1 MKRMIQWVVAATL
14 VCGLTVFTAC
24 SKDDDSDTPA
34 ATQGKLVTLPQ
45 GVVSKGYTMQTVRI
59 VNMTDREQTTYEK
72 KNVQVAFDGQDVYVS
87 GFSSSFPESFVKGT
101 LTDAGTCLF
110 ESGQYVGEDKT
121 GEKYI
126 VGILDTGDKAN
137 QLTDFECTYD
147 PEMRILTIPEDAK
160 FAIAES
166 DAPSHTQVSNIMKN
180 VTVMPGSF
188 KEPSVV
194 TPPEGLTTEQWYV
207 TGSDDK
213 DNCLNYGMTIGFDG
227 EDVYLQGL
235 FKELPLTWVHG
246 HQEGGVITIEKGQF
260 VGYYKDWQ
268 EAILVGYDEEVTI
281 GDITLTYDADKR
293 IMETEDLIGFFGI
306 DTKRV
311 EYGFS
316 SGYITK
322 ERYVVPDPILLPS
335 GVTASPYRFECEIL
349 DIDDDGYLIKAGD
362 ALEEVLIGFDGN
374 DVYFKFP
381 HVDANGW
388 AKGTLSP
395 DRRTITIPSLQYCG
409 SWQELNYP
417 RQDYYLTGFEDKGN
431 MEYELTDI
439 VFDYDAQQNI
449 ISSSKTMCINSS
461 YRVLSYYGYCIFR
474 NTKFTKKKEIAA
486 TPVAPEVELCYNYF
500 ESFVRLQLSIPLV
513 ADDGSDLL
521 TDKLSYIV
529 YYEKDGGQHE
539 MVFRAAD
546 YQGLETDMVEI
557 PFNIDVISG
566 IARGGVNIMLDKT
579 LDGLFTWTK
588 VGAKV
593 VYHGGG
599 EEHAS
604 DITWFDAASFYREN
618 ELIK

>member
-1 MKRMIQWVVAATL
+1 MKRMSQWVLTL
-14 VCGLTVFTAC
+14 LCGLTLFTSC
-24 SKDDDSDTPA
+24 TESDNPVTPPDI
-34 ATQGKLVTLPQ
+34 QGKLVTLPK
-45 GVVSKGYTMQTVRI
+45 GVVSKGFTMQTVRI

-101 LTDAGTCLF
+101 LTDVGTCLF
-110 ESGQYVGEDKT
+110 KSGQYVGEDNT
-121 GEKYI
+121 GEKYV
-126 VGILDTGDKAN
+126 VGIMGTDDKAN

-147 PEMRILTIPEDAK
+147 PEMRILTIPEDAT
-160 FAIAES
+160 FAVAES
-166 DAPSHTQVSNIMKN
+166 DAPSHTQVSNILQN

-194 TPPEGLTTEQWYV
+194 TLPEGLATEQWYI

-213 DNCLNYGMTIGFDG
+213 DFCLNYGMTIGFDG
-227 EDVYLQGL
+227 QDVYIQGL
-235 FKELPLTWVHG
+235 FKELPLSWVHG

-268 EAILVGYDEEVTI
+268 EVILVGYDDEVTI

-311 EYGFS
+311 EYGLAY
-316 SGYITK
+316 GYITK

-335 GVTASPYRFECEIL
+335 GVTASPYRFDYEVL
-349 DIDDDGYLIKAGD
+349 TTDDEGYLVKESD
-362 ALEEVLIGFDGN
+362 DLEEVMIGFDGD

-395 DRRTITIPSLQYCG
+395 DGQTITIPSLQYCG
-409 SWQELNYP
+409 SWQEQNY

-431 MEYELTDI
+431 KEYELTDI

-461 YRVLSYYGYCIFR
+461 YRILSYYGYCIFR
-474 NTKFTKKKEIAA
+474 NTKFTKKKEIAT
-486 TPVAPEVELCYNYF
+486 TPSAPEVEMSYNDL
-500 ESFVRLQLSIPLV
+500 ETIIRLELSIPLV

-529 YYEKDGGQHE
+529 YYEKDGQQHE

-557 PFNIDVISG
+557 PYNLNVISG
-566 IARGGVNIMLDKT
+566 IARGGVTIILDKT

-593 VYHGGG
+593 IYRGGG

-604 DITWFDAASFYREN
+604 PIIWFDAKTFYEEN

>member
-1 MKRMIQWVVAATL
+1 
-14 VCGLTVFTAC
+14 
-24 SKDDDSDTPA
+24 
-34 ATQGKLVTLPQ
+34 
-45 GVVSKGYTMQTVRI
+45 
-59 VNMTDREQTTYEK
+59 
-72 KNVQVAFDGQDVYVS
+72 
-87 GFSSSFPESFVKGT
+87 
-101 LTDAGTCLF
+101 
-110 ESGQYVGEDKT
+110 
-121 GEKYI
+121 
-126 VGILDTGDKAN
+126 
-137 QLTDFECTYD
+137 
-147 PEMRILTIPEDAK
+147 
-160 FAIAES
+160 
-166 DAPSHTQVSNIMKN
+166 
-180 VTVMPGSF
+180 
-188 KEPSVV
+188 
-194 TPPEGLTTEQWYV
+194 
-207 TGSDDK
+207 
-213 DNCLNYGMTIGFDG
+213 
-227 EDVYLQGL
+227 
-235 FKELPLTWVHG
+235 
-246 HQEGGVITIEKGQF
+246 
-260 VGYYKDWQ
+260 
-268 EAILVGYDEEVTI
+268 
-281 GDITLTYDADKR
+281 
-293 IMETEDLIGFFGI
+293 
-306 DTKRV
+306 
-311 EYGFS
+311 
-316 SGYITK
+316 
-322 ERYVVPDPILLPS
+322 
-335 GVTASPYRFECEIL
+335 
-349 DIDDDGYLIKAGD
+349 LIKAGD

-395 DRRTITIPSLQYCG
+395 DRRIITIPSLQYCG

-431 MEYELTDI
+431 MEYKLTDI

-557 PFNIDVISG
+557 PYNFNVISG